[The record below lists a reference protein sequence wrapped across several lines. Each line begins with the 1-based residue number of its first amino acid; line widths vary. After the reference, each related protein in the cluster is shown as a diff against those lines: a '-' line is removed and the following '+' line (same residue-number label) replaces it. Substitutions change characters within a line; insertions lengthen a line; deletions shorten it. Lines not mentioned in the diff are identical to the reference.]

1 MALIKLLMAKQ
12 KIEKGKE
19 ALKEGKEALK
29 ESVAAVKKEA
39 GLDKTADKVM
49 QKTKTD
55 NVLIVRMRSY
65 SVGTMAATLLGAA
78 VGATAG
84 GGKGQYQIIT
94 KDGEEMFVSD
104 METTF
109 FTDRDILTVYDT
121 SNGKRKIGS
130 VKQWLISGG
139 VPLLE
144 REAKTCTV
152 TLEKDKLCDLKKC
165 VSFGDLQFETLE
177 GSAEVKIKSEDNYSI
192 YYKRK
197 KIAELHELPMKL
209 KDGFV
214 DRYVLEYKEAKD
226 IQVAVMMAI
235 ALDTVNE

>member
-12 KIEKGKE
+12 KMEK
-19 ALKEGKEALK
+19 GKEALK
-29 ESVAAVKKEA
+29 ESVAAVKQEA
-39 GLDKTADKVM
+39 GLDKTAEKVI

-84 GGKGQYQIIT
+84 GGKGQYQIVT
-94 KDGEEMFVSD
+94 KDGKEIFASD
-104 METTF
+104 METAF

-139 VPLLE
+139 IPLLE

-152 TLEKDKLCDLKKC
+152 TLEKDKLCDLKKS
-165 VSFGDLQFETLE
+165 VSFGDLQFETFE

>member
-12 KIEKGKE
+12 KMEKGKE
-19 ALKEGKEALK
+19 TLK

-39 GLDKTADKVM
+39 GLDKTADKVI
-49 QKTKTD
+49 QKTQTD
-55 NVLIVRMRSY
+55 NVLIIRMRSY
-65 SVGTMAATLLGAA
+65 SVGTMAATLLGATA
-78 VGATAG
+78 GATVG
-84 GGKGQYQIIT
+84 GGKGQYQIVT
-94 KDGEEMFVSD
+94 KDGKEVFASD
-104 METTF
+104 VETTLL
-109 FTDRDILTVYDT
+109 TDRDILTVYDT
-121 SNGKRKIGS
+121 SDSKRKIGS

-139 VPLLE
+139 IPLFE
-144 REAKTCTV
+144 KEAKTCTV

-214 DRYVLEYKEAKD
+214 DRYVLEYNEAKD

-235 ALDTVNE
+235 ALDVVNE

>member
-1 MALIKLLMAKQ
+1 MALMKLLMAKQ
-12 KIEKGKE
+12 KMEK
-19 ALKEGKEALK
+19 GKEALK

-39 GLDKTADKVM
+39 GLDKTADKVI
-49 QKTKTD
+49 QKNKTD

-65 SVGTMAATLLGAA
+65 SVGTMVTTLLGAA

-84 GGKGQYQIIT
+84 GGKGQYQIVT
-94 KDGEEMFVSD
+94 KDGKEMFASD

-130 VKQWLISGG
+130 VKQWLISGSF
-139 VPLLE
+139 PLLE

-177 GSAEVKIKSEDNYSI
+177 GSVEVKIKSEDNYSI

-197 KIAELHELPMKL
+197 KIAELHELPVKL

-214 DRYVLEYKEAKD
+214 DRYMLEYKETKD

>member
-12 KIEKGKE
+12 KMEK
-19 ALKEGKEALK
+19 GKEALK

-39 GLDKTADKVM
+39 GLDKTAEKVI

-65 SVGTMAATLLGAA
+65 SVGTMAATLLGTA

-84 GGKGQYQIIT
+84 GGKGQYQIVT
-94 KDGEEMFVSD
+94 KDGKEMFASD

-177 GSAEVKIKSEDNYSI
+177 GRAEVKIKSEDNYSI

-209 KDGFV
+209 KDGFA